1 MKFFDKLGKL
11 EQGIEYAPSAF
22 LRASA
27 PLRRQMS
34 PTASAS

>member
-11 EQGIEYAPSAF
+11 EQGIGRTVGFSKGFGTFE
-22 LRASA
+22 
-27 PLRRQMS
+27 MS